1 MRAKSKTNAA
11 ATPTITPV
19 LPNVLLLDEESVVT
33 SAWKTNIRQSY
44 FIVLNTHSGIAE
56 SQS

>member
-33 SAWKTNIRQSY
+33 SALKTNIRKSY
-44 FIVLNTHSGIAE
+44 LIMVNTHSHIAE
-56 SQS
+56 SQR